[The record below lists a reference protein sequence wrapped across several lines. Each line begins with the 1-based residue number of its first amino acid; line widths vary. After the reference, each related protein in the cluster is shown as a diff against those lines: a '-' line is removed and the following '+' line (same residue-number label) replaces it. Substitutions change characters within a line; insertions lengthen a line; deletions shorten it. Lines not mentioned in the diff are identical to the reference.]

1 LKPENIH
8 LIERAGRKDFVKLLD
23 FGVVKLGNLELV
35 ESMNQTAA
43 GAILGT
49 PEYMSPEQVS
59 SNPVDHRTDIY
70 ALGVILFEA
79 VTGRKPFAADSFG
92 EMVVQHLTV
101 KPPKPTAFTDVDQ
114 PIPPK
119 LESLILLCLAKDRE
133 NRPQSMED
141 LGRQLSEILA
151 EQTATE
157 IRVARRRSLRLPL
170 LAASLLVVVAG
181 VVATG
186 KLLRHSEAAGPV
198 AAEALAPAREA
209 ARVQLTFESSPPGAA
224 VLDGEEMLGVTP
236 LTVARDRAD
245 TAREFHFTLAGYEP
259 ATQRVSLRVNGR
271 VLVQLAAAAKER
283 AARKAR
289 KGRQKRKS
297 AARRGTL
304 DPFGD

>member
-1 LKPENIH
+1 
-8 LIERAGRKDFVKLLD
+8 
-23 FGVVKLGNLELV
+23 
-35 ESMNQTAA
+35 
-43 GAILGT
+43 
-49 PEYMSPEQVS
+49 MSPEQVS

-101 KPPKPTAFTDVDQ
+101 KPPRPTAFTDVDQ

-133 NRPQSMED
+133 NRPQSIEE

-181 VVATG
+181 VVAAG

-224 VLDGEEMLGVTP
+224 VLDGDEVLGVTP

-245 TAREFHFTLAGYEP
+245 AAREFRFTLAGYEP
-259 ATQRVSLRVNGR
+259 AMQRVSLRGNGR
-271 VLVQLAAAAKER
+271 VLVQLAAAAPEARPKER
-283 AARKAR
+283 AARKSR